1 MDTKPKRKQNLI
13 IRIIWMGFLGLVTCA
28 AVSFSVTQW
37 LSVP

>member
-1 MDTKPKRKQNLI
+1 MDTKRNLI
-13 IRIIWMGFLGLVTCA
+13 IRIICRIIWMGLLVLVTCA